1 VSDLLA
7 DIATAV
13 GLMLVFEGILPFCV
27 PNRWRKMASQLAMV
41 DNRAMRFIGLLSM
54 LTGLCLLVLWR

>member
-1 VSDLLA
+1 
-7 DIATAV
+7 
-13 GLMLVFEGILPFCV
+13 MLVFEGILPFCV